1 MANSAKEKFDAAV
14 KVIHSLPKDGPF
26 QPSYDMML
34 NFYSYFK
41 QATEGKCSRPKPWA
55 WDVVNKKK
63 WDAWTR
69 LEDMPR
75 EEAMVKYVEE
85 LKKTIK
91 HFTEKGL
98 AMKEQGDPRIV
109 EAMPQNEEV
118 RDFMEKL
125 GSFYEIVDEE
135 SPIPKPPTESHQPPR
150 PQENNIPSDNETTE
164 GKTPLEIFDH
174 SQVVENVLKKSEE
187 INNILDQSE
196 KVLQNGID
204 GDKEDEN
211 DDSTDTIQQLAV
223 VNAKVQMKE
232 KDVITMN
239 GDHVH
244 VAEWRPTEEARP
256 QGENGSTASGE
267 QTNRVGHP
275 SLAREHRTNR
285 NRRLMSGDHLTS
297 ETDSEEEFCD
307 TSDQPSQ
314 DETDAMGVH
323 PTMVNSTPIK
333 SGISLGNHMPF
344 GSLVHTYS
352 SLPFTPSKGN
362 LLDVANGN
370 KGMTDSLVV
379 NAPGQDTLDLFNG
392 KDEDQ
397 SIDRRDINFNSSNLE
412 GGYDKDVRA
421 LGGGD
426 MSPPGGYSQGQG
438 RPNIPQNVGGRQMG
452 TRQNQQGIFSG
463 SQGYYGTGGGGGGR
477 DNEEL
482 PVGASSGSIETQMA
496 LALVRLQQDMNNVV
510 ERVNNLEKAQREQG
524 RNEDQKKEKGIFHWW
539 SFDFNRRSL
548 FAILVWPLIVHWILL
563 KLFHR
568 RRHRP
573 QK

>member
-333 SGISLGNHMPF
+333 SGISLG
-344 GSLVHTYS
+344 
-352 SLPFTPSKGN
+352 
-362 LLDVANGN
+362 
-370 KGMTDSLVV
+370 
-379 NAPGQDTLDLFNG
+379 
-392 KDEDQ
+392 
-397 SIDRRDINFNSSNLE
+397 
-412 GGYDKDVRA
+412 
-421 LGGGD
+421 
-426 MSPPGGYSQGQG
+426 
-438 RPNIPQNVGGRQMG
+438 RQMG